1 KTLEQPRKDRNLPCS
16 RTSKRQRVASP
27 MGISSEEAEDRRMQ
41 GWLYLVR
48 SNRLGLQYSRKR
60 YFVLDGNALNCYK
73 NVPASN
79 REVVYVFT
87 LCSASNH
94 KDQLKVSKPAVG
106 CQKLGRSS
114 KMDQIYNGRSIKGFN
129 AFFYLIHIP

>member
-1 KTLEQPRKDRNLPCS
+1 
-16 RTSKRQRVASP
+16 

-79 REVVYVFT
+79 REV
-87 LCSASNH
+87 LCMYLPCAVPLITKINLRCPNL
-94 KDQLKVSKPAVG
+94 QLGA
-106 CQKLGRSS
+106 RSS
-114 KMDQIYNGRSIKGFN
+114 EEAARWIRSIMEEALKAAPCKWEKQEAPFRLCN
-129 AFFYLIHIP
+129 VISK

>member
-1 KTLEQPRKDRNLPCS
+1 
-16 RTSKRQRVASP
+16 

-79 REVVYVFT
+79 REVYNGRENMHRNVVYVFT

-94 KDQLKVSKPAVG
+94 KDQLKV
-106 CQKLGRSS
+106 CWNFTYFSS
-114 KMDQIYNGRSIKGFN
+114 I
-129 AFFYLIHIP
+129 FY